1 LHVKST
7 RLPGR
12 RITTAGSITKTK
24 SPTVWKEGQ
33 SGNPAGRPKD
43 ARSITVLKNDLEI
56 AVREQ
61 LSPRRVS
68 GVVNRLIKIAMESLD
83 EQAAIAAGKTILGMA
98 ISKPHIQEQAATK
111 GGFTIVIENATLQAL
126 AQQKPEQKP
135 IEASYV
141 ECSESNQ

>member
-1 LHVKST
+1 
-7 RLPGR
+7 
-12 RITTAGSITKTK
+12 
-24 SPTVWKEGQ
+24 
-33 SGNPAGRPKD
+33 
-43 ARSITVLKNDLEI
+43 
-56 AVREQ
+56 
-61 LSPRRVS
+61 
-68 GVVNRLIKIAMESLD
+68 MESLD